1 MRDVAL
7 WNAPERAPIQQLGNL
22 PMKHFATHRSLNG
35 FRIAARAA
43 ILAGTI
49 AAGMSA
55 ALAQVA
61 FDAPDTAYA
70 GQVRAQAAR
79 PGAPILPGSKVKIVG
94 DKFKPGQEITLSRG
108 IVPLVDPL
116 KADGEGKFE
125 ATFDLPADAAVG
137 THPLVLSTQA
147 PYNAAIVEL
156 KVSPDIAISGTE
168 KFDSQSAKLVP
179 GLYQTAYSARNDVL
193 FVTSAVGRPPVKE
206 SALLKVDPNTL
217 EIVARATPGEAP
229 TQGERGGGVYAVY
242 GVAVDDENGNVWV
255 GNTRQ
260 DTVAVYKQDDLSLVK
275 QFEPGATPHSRDIVV
290 AGGKAFVSTIGTPVV
305 IVFDAKTLEPADPIK
320 IRSGKRGE
328 EFSPASLEYD
338 AKNNKLF
345 AVSLSTAEIAIID
358 VAAGKVEKV
367 IPVAGAKGTIGI
379 AYDAETNRIFV
390 AGQGSDSVAIVDAAS
405 GETIKNVL
413 VGAGSLNV
421 AFEPVK
427 RLAYVANRGAGTVTV
442 LDTDGNIVANLENG
456 PMPNHLHEDGKGNV
470 FVVNK
475 GRGEDEASDRIV
487 RLTLKD

>member
-1 MRDVAL
+1 MT
-7 WNAPERAPIQQLGNL
+7 
-22 PMKHFATHRSLNG
+22 HFAPHRSLNG

-43 ILAGTI
+43 ILAGTF
-49 AAGMSA
+49 AAGLSS

-61 FDAPDTAYA
+61 FDAPDNAYA

-94 DKFKPGQEITLSRG
+94 DKFRPGQEITLSRG
-108 IVPLVDPL
+108 LVPLVDPL

-125 ATFDLPADAAVG
+125 ASFELPTDAAVG

-156 KVSPDIAISGTE
+156 KVSPDIAISGAE
-168 KFDSQSAKLVP
+168 KFDSQSAKLVR
-179 GLYQTAYSARNDVL
+179 GLYQTAYSAKNDVL

-206 SALLKVDPNTL
+206 SALLKVDPKTL
-217 EIVARATPGEAP
+217 EIIAQVSPGEAP
-229 TQGERGGGVYAVY
+229 GRGDREGGLYAVY
-242 GVAVDDENGNVWV
+242 GVAVDDENGTVWV
-255 GNTRQ
+255 TNTRQ

-275 QFEPGATPHSRDIVV
+275 QFEPGAVPHSRDLVV
-290 AGGKAFVSTIGTPVV
+290 AGGKVYASPVFHPA
-305 IVFDAKTLEPADPIK
+305 IKVFDAKTVEAAGEIEIK
-320 IRSGKRGE
+320 SGKRGE

-338 AKNNKLF
+338 ARSGKLF
-345 AVSLSTAEIAIID
+345 VISLSTAEVAIID
-358 VAAGKVEKV
+358 TVKDEVEKV

-379 AYDAETNRIFV
+379 AYDGETNRIFV
-390 AGQGSDSVAIVDAAS
+390 AAQGSDNVAIVDAAS

-413 VGAGSLNV
+413 VGAGALNV

-427 RLAYVANRGAGTVTV
+427 RLAYVANRAAGTVTV
-442 LDTDGNIVANLENG
+442 LDIDGNIVANLENG
-456 PMPNHLHEDGKGNV
+456 PMPNHLHEDGKGSV

-475 GRGEDEASDRIV
+475 GRGEDEASDRIA